1 MSVSLDQQNGYAQ
14 ALAKEVVSNFEIIA
28 SEAKKHL
35 QGGSNAVLT
44 ALASGNSFADSNRTV
59 ANILS
64 GQNELQQS
72 YQTLTYE
79 PAIVRLVAYDE
90 AGEQHTFYITRL
102 GTVDVKTGI
111 QVASYHSP
119 IGRLASIPVGDEVS
133 IKLPSSSKTFEV
145 LERTAL
151 KPSHDASGWDSKP
164 SVVDHVDLGL
174 FTVDSFRWHSTQNE
188 QPDPEA
194 ELMAMILGDTATIQI
209 REGLYHQVRSAMA
222 LRDQPIL
229 DQFQDEIFRLPLNE
243 QLIILGPPGTGK
255 TTTLIKRLG
264 QKINPQYLDD
274 AERKMIEKT
283 DTIQETSWV
292 MFTPSDLLKHY
303 LQEAFNREQ
312 VPASDERV
320 TTWAVKREYLAKNV
334 LGLIPVDAENAKFIF
349 RRRTQLLNQQ
359 ALLNA
364 TAWFDVFNTYH
375 QQFFK
380 EQLEQGYELLVSL
393 NDAQLNQ
400 LLPKYKALLTQS
412 SSLISLVIE
421 LEQLESKVLPIIE
434 ASKKTV
440 EDALQKTLVQNFQ
453 TDRQFI
459 GKMANHIASWNAL
472 ELDDELD
479 ASFDEDEET
488 IVQTRASENEMQQ
501 AVRLY
506 KQTLRTLARV
516 KYTKRSIAKESTA
529 GRLRDWLGKERLPS
543 DEILIS
549 LGKMAALQ
557 NALRRF
563 MNTAKRYL
571 LDVPASY
578 KLFRKNEIQS
588 SYWYQQKPANSKDIT
603 AEELDGIIL
612 LQLRIARELLS
623 QPNMSRR
630 ITESKFGYLKTIS
643 DQFKNQVLV
652 DEATDFS
659 PIQLAC
665 MESLTNLHTKSFF
678 ACGDIN
684 QRITNVGIRSVD
696 QLSWVS
702 KNMNTRRINTVY
714 RQSAKLNQFANQML
728 TIIEGDLEGK
738 SQLPEQ
744 MHHDGVEPVFV
755 EHIIQTED
763 KAKWIAE
770 RIIEL
775 KKMVRDELPS
785 VAVLVSQE
793 SDVREMAKHL
803 TLELEEFNASAVACA
818 DGQVLGNDHDVRV
831 FDVQHIKGLEFE
843 AVFFVDVDK
852 LESQLPDLYTKYLY
866 VGATRAATYFGV
878 TATQSLPSVF
888 DTLKSSMNADW
899 KGSV

>member
-1 MSVSLDQQNGYAQ
+1 
-14 ALAKEVVSNFEIIA
+14 
-28 SEAKKHL
+28 
-35 QGGSNAVLT
+35 
-44 ALASGNSFADSNRTV
+44 
-59 ANILS
+59 
-64 GQNELQQS
+64 
-72 YQTLTYE
+72 
-79 PAIVRLVAYDE
+79 
-90 AGEQHTFYITRL
+90 
-102 GTVDVKTGI
+102 
-111 QVASYHSP
+111 
-119 IGRLASIPVGDEVS
+119 
-133 IKLPSSSKTFEV
+133 
-145 LERTAL
+145 
-151 KPSHDASGWDSKP
+151 
-164 SVVDHVDLGL
+164 
-174 FTVDSFRWHSTQNE
+174 
-188 QPDPEA
+188 
-194 ELMAMILGDTATIQI
+194 
-209 REGLYHQVRSAMA
+209 
-222 LRDQPIL
+222 
-229 DQFQDEIFRLPLNE
+229 
-243 QLIILGPPGTGK
+243 
-255 TTTLIKRLG
+255 
-264 QKINPQYLDD
+264 
-274 AERKMIEKT
+274 
-283 DTIQETSWV
+283 
-292 MFTPSDLLKHY
+292 
-303 LQEAFNREQ
+303 
-312 VPASDERV
+312 
-320 TTWAVKREYLAKNV
+320 
-334 LGLIPVDAENAKFIF
+334 
-349 RRRTQLLNQQ
+349 
-359 ALLNA
+359 
-364 TAWFDVFNTYH
+364 
-375 QQFFK
+375 
-380 EQLEQGYELLVSL
+380 VSL
-393 NDAQLNQ
+393 NDEQLNQ

-440 EDALQKTLVQNFQ
+440 EDALQKTLEQNFQ

-459 GKMANHIASWNAL
+459 DKMAKHIASWNGL

-479 ASFDEDEET
+479 VSFDEDEET
-488 IVQTRASENEMQQ
+488 TVQTRASENERQQ

-543 DEILIS
+543 DELLIG

-563 MNTAKRYL
+563 MNTGKRYL
-571 LDVPASY
+571 LDVQASY
-578 KLFRKNEIQS
+578 KSFRKDEIQS
-588 SYWYQQKPANSKDIT
+588 RDWYQQKPANSKDIT

-612 LQLRIARELLS
+612 LQLRIARELMS

-696 QLSWVS
+696 QLTWVS
-702 KNMNTRRINTVY
+702 KQISTRRINTVY

-744 MHHDGVEPVFV
+744 MHHDGVAPVFV

-831 FDVQHIKGLEFE
+831 FDVQYIKGLEFE

-878 TATQSLPSVF
+878 TATHSLPGVF
-888 DTLKSSMNADW
+888 DTLKSSMTADW
-899 KGSV
+899 KGSL

>member
-1 MSVSLDQQNGYAQ
+1 MSSTTNQQNDYAQ
-14 ALAKEVVSNFEIIA
+14 ALAVEVIGNFEAIA

-35 QGGSNAVLT
+35 QGGSNSVLT

-59 ANILS
+59 ANALS

-72 YQTLTYE
+72 YHKLKEE

-90 AGEQHTFYITRL
+90 AGEEHTFYITRL
-102 GTVDVKTGI
+102 GTVGVNTGI
-111 QVASYHSP
+111 EVASYHSP

-133 IKLPSSSKTFEV
+133 IQLPRSLKTFEV
-145 LERTAL
+145 LERAAL
-151 KPSHDASGWDSKP
+151 KPSHDGQGWDSKP
-164 SVVDHVDLGL
+164 SVVDHIDLGL
-174 FTVDSFRWHSTQNE
+174 FTVNSFRWHSKQDQ
-188 QPDPEA
+188 QPDLEA
-194 ELMAMILGDTATIQI
+194 EIMAILSGDAATIQI
-209 REGLYHQVRSAMA
+209 REGLYHQVRSAMV

-264 QKINPQYLDD
+264 QKINPQYLNDT
-274 AERKMIEKT
+274 ERKMIEKT
-283 DTIQETSWV
+283 DTVQETSWV

-320 TTWAVKREYLAKNV
+320 TTWAVRREYLAKNV
-334 LGLIPVDAENAKFIF
+334 LGLIPVAAENAKFIF

-359 ALLNA
+359 ALLS
-364 TAWFDVFNTYH
+364 TTVWFDEFDTFH
-375 QQFFK
+375 QEFIKQ
-380 EQLEQGYELLVSL
+380 QLQQGYESLKDL
-393 NDAQLNQ
+393 NDTQLNE

-412 SSLISLVIE
+412 SALISLVIE
-421 LEQLESKVLPIIE
+421 LERLEGEVLPIIE
-434 ASKKTV
+434 STKKTI
-440 EDALQKTLVQNFQ
+440 EDAIQKTLKTNFQ
-453 TDRQFI
+453 ANQQFI
-459 GKMANHIASWNAL
+459 HDMARHISSWSTL
-472 ELDDELD
+472 ELEDELD
-479 ASFDEDEET
+479 ASFDEDEDT
-488 IVQTRASENEMQQ
+488 VQTRASETEVQQ

-506 KQTLRTLARV
+506 QQTMRTLARV
-516 KYTKRSIAKESTA
+516 KYTKRSIAKNSAA

-543 DEILIS
+543 DELLIS
-549 LGKMAALQ
+549 LGELAALQ

-563 MNTAKRYL
+563 MNTGKRYL
-571 LDVPASY
+571 IDVPASY
-578 KLFRKNEIQS
+578 KLFRKDKIMSND
-588 SYWYQQKPANSKDIT
+588 WYQQKPTNNKDIT

-612 LQLRIARELLS
+612 LQLRIARELMS
-623 QPNMSRR
+623 QPTMVRR
-630 ITESKFGYLKTIS
+630 ITEPKFGYLKKIA

-684 QRITNVGIRSVD
+684 QRITNVGIRNVD
-696 QLSWVS
+696 QLSWVAKS
-702 KNMNTRRINTVY
+702 IKTRRINTIY

-728 TIIEGDLEGK
+728 TVIEGDLESK

-755 EHIIQTED
+755 EHIMNTED

-803 TLELEEFNASAVACA
+803 TLELEEFNARAVACA

-878 TATQSLPSVF
+878 MATQSLPSIF
-888 DTLKSSMNADW
+888 DTLKPSMTADW
-899 KGSV
+899 KGSL